1 MNRPARLVTGAAAA
15 LVLVA
20 ATLALTG
27 VGGTGDDSSTPS
39 ATPSTTPSATATES
53 AAPSPTPD
61 PYEGMLLPN
70 MRSLNAFELQIERTG
85 NGRLLR
91 FAAALANLGPG
102 PLLLLPRPNGDGC
115 GQRRFPAVQRIYRDA
130 RLDERYRLGRDRV
143 AGRRLEVGCMVRH
156 PTHDHW
162 HFDAMAR
169 YSLRRAGTDD
179 PLVARNKVS
188 FCLRDNRRVPGSP
201 RVVRREH
208 FGDCTR
214 RTRQGIS
221 PGWVDVYSAD
231 LDGQSL
237 RLPRGVDGR
246 QLCLDLEADPR
257 EVLTETDETDNA
269 ATIGI
274 RIRGSQVQRTS
285 PKPCR

>member
-1 MNRPARLVTGAAAA
+1 MNRPGRLLTGAAAA
-15 LVLVA
+15 LVLVVAGLAVSGQRGSDDETGTTA
-20 ATLALTG
+20 ASPSL
-27 VGGTGDDSSTPS
+27 SPS
-39 ATPSTTPSATATES
+39 ATPEPSPSAT
-53 AAPSPTPD
+53 PD
-61 PYEGMLLPN
+61 PNAGLLLPN
-70 MRSLNAFELQIERTG
+70 MRSLDAFELQVERTAD
-85 NGRLLR
+85 GRLLR

-102 PLLLLPRPNGDGC
+102 PLLLLPRPQGTGC
-115 GQRRFPAVQRIYRDA
+115 GPRRHPAVQRLFRDA
-130 RLDERYRLGRDRV
+130 RGDERYRLGRDRL
-143 AGRRLEVGCMVRH
+143 AGRRLDVGCMVRH

-169 YSLRRAGTDD
+169 YSLRRAGTDE
-179 PLVARNKVS
+179 PLVARDKVS

-237 RLPRGVDGR
+237 RLPRRVDGR

-257 EVLTETDETDNA
+257 GVLTETDETDNG
-269 ATIGI
+269 ATIGL
-274 RIRGSQVQRTS
+274 RIRGDRVVRTGTGS
-285 PKPCR
+285 CR

>member
-1 MNRPARLVTGAAAA
+1 MNPPGRLLTGAAAA
-15 LVLVA
+15 LVLVVAGLAVSGQRGSDDETGTTA
-20 ATLALTG
+20 A
-27 VGGTGDDSSTPS
+27 SPSPSPS
-39 ATPSTTPSATATES
+39 ATPEPSPSAT
-53 AAPSPTPD
+53 PD
-61 PYEGMLLPN
+61 PNAGLLLPN
-70 MRSLNAFELQIERTG
+70 MRSLDAFELQVERTAD
-85 NGRLLR
+85 GRLLR

-102 PLLLLPRPNGDGC
+102 PLLLLPRPQGTGC
-115 GQRRFPAVQRIYRDA
+115 GPRRHPAVQRLFRDA
-130 RLDERYRLGRDRV
+130 RGDERYRLGRDRL
-143 AGRRLEVGCMVRH
+143 AGRRLDVGCMVRH

-169 YSLRRAGTDD
+169 YALRRAGTDE
-179 PLVARNKVS
+179 PLVARDKVS

-237 RLPRGVDGR
+237 RLPRRVDGR

-257 EVLTETDETDNA
+257 GVLTETDETDNG
-269 ATIGI
+269 ATIGL
-274 RIRGSQVQRTS
+274 RIRGDRVVRTGTGS
-285 PKPCR
+285 CR

>member
-1 MNRPARLVTGAAAA
+1 MNRPGRLLTGAAAA
-15 LVLVA
+15 LVLVVA
-20 ATLALTG
+20 ALAVSGLSG
-27 VGGTGDDSSTPS
+27 SDDGAGTTAASPAPS
-39 ATPSTTPSATATES
+39 
-53 AAPSPTPD
+53 PSPTPEPSTSATPD
-61 PYEGMLLPN
+61 PNAGLLLPN
-70 MRSLNAFELQIERTG
+70 MRSLNAFELQIERTAD
-85 NGRLLR
+85 GRLLR

-102 PLLLLPRPNGDGC
+102 PLLLLPRPQATGC
-115 GQRRFPAVQRIYRDA
+115 GPRRHPAVQRLFRDA
-130 RLDERYRLGRDRV
+130 RGDERYRLGRDRLS
-143 AGRRLEVGCMVRH
+143 GRRLDVGCMVRH

-169 YSLRRAGTDD
+169 YSLRLAGTEES
-179 PLVARNKVS
+179 LVARNKVS

-257 EVLTETDETDNA
+257 GVLTETDETDNA

-274 RIRGSQVQRTS
+274 RIRGNRVQRTG
-285 PKPCR
+285 PAACT